1 MEQIRID
8 RRELRLRARHRQER
22 DAARAEGLAPLRY
35 TAAPAGGDADD
46 DLLARIDEVLG
57 QQRMAEDEDQA
68 R

>member
-22 DAARAEGLAPLRY
+22 DAARAEGVAPLQY
-35 TAAPAGGDADD
+35 TAAPGGGDAED

-57 QQRMAEDEDQA
+57 A
-68 R
+68 